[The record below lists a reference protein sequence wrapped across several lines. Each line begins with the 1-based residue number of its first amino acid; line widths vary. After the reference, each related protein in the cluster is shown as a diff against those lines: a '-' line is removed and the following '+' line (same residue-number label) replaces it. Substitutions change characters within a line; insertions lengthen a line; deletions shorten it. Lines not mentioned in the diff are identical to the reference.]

1 MDSPQS
7 RRLVPNPGPEQKPV
21 DRERPTESRIQRRRA
36 ESESRLPSST
46 GTEMVFRKS
55 RKRSPILGDRLQKV
69 KRSEELLPS
78 EAFLR
83 ALAREAG
90 RSERSGE
97 PFSLIRIESR
107 GATASDF
114 ETLHQFCRARLRI
127 TDDAGWLDS
136 KTVGILLP
144 GASHSEAQ
152 TVALALYN
160 SLGADVSSRF
170 DCRIFSD
177 RQDGE
182 EDQVLPKEAGDWIGE
197 SDSLASLFVIPIPF
211 FKRTCDIVGGTLL
224 GLFALPVL
232 CFSVLLIRLESRGT
246 AIFRQTRVGHGGK
259 QFTLLKLRTMVDDA
273 EVRLSELQA
282 ENERDG
288 PAFKHSNDPR
298 VTRVGKLLR
307 KTCIDELPQLWN
319 VLKGDMTLVGPR
331 PPLPNEVAAYE
342 PWHRSRL
349 RSKGGLTCLWQIHGK
364 PRNVSFQDW
373 VRMDI
378 RYQSQSSPLRDLGLL
393 AQTAWVVI
401 SSRGDT

>member
-1 MDSPQS
+1 
-7 RRLVPNPGPEQKPV
+7 
-21 DRERPTESRIQRRRA
+21 
-36 ESESRLPSST
+36 
-46 GTEMVFRKS
+46 MVFRKS
-55 RKRSPILGDRLQKV
+55 RKRSSVLGDRLQKV

-90 RSERSGE
+90 RSERTGE
-97 PFSLIRIESR
+97 PFSLIRVESR
-107 GATASDF
+107 GATEADF
-114 ETLHQFCRARLRI
+114 EVLHQFCQTRLRI
-127 TDDAGWLDS
+127 TDDAGWLDK

-152 TVALALYN
+152 TVAHAMYNAL
-160 SLGADVSSRF
+160 GPDVSSRF

-182 EDQVLPKEAGDWIGE
+182 EEQDLPQEASDWIGE
-197 SDSLASLFVIPIPF
+197 ADSLASLFVIPIPF
-211 FKRTCDIVGGTLL
+211 FKRACDIVGGLVL
-224 GLFALPVL
+224 GILALPVL
-232 CFSVLLIRLESRGT
+232 CFSMLLIRLESRGSG
-246 AIFRQTRVGHGGK
+246 IFRQTRVGHGGK
-259 QFTLLKLRTMVDDA
+259 LFKLYKLRTMVDDA
-273 EVRLSELQA
+273 EVRLSELQD

-288 PAFKHSNDPR
+288 PAFKHANDPR

-349 RSKGGLTCLWQIHGK
+349 RSKGGLTCLWQVHGK
-364 PRNVSFQDW
+364 PMNVSFQDW

-378 RYQSQSSPLRDLGLL
+378 RYQSQASPLRDLGLL

-401 SSRGDT
+401 ASRGDT

>member
-1 MDSPQS
+1 
-7 RRLVPNPGPEQKPV
+7 
-21 DRERPTESRIQRRRA
+21 
-36 ESESRLPSST
+36 
-46 GTEMVFRKS
+46 
-55 RKRSPILGDRLQKV
+55 
-69 KRSEELLPS
+69 
-78 EAFLR
+78 
-83 ALAREAG
+83 
-90 RSERSGE
+90 
-97 PFSLIRIESR
+97 LIRVESR
-107 GATASDF
+107 GATEADF
-114 ETLHQFCRARLRI
+114 EVLHQFCQTRLRI
-127 TDDAGWLDS
+127 TDDAGWLDK

-152 TVALALYN
+152 TVAHAMYNAL
-160 SLGADVSSRF
+160 GPDVSSRF

-182 EDQVLPKEAGDWIGE
+182 EEQDLPQEASDWIGE
-197 SDSLASLFVIPIPF
+197 ADSLASLFVIPIPF
-211 FKRTCDIVGGTLL
+211 FKRACDIVGGLVL
-224 GLFALPVL
+224 GILALPVL
-232 CFSVLLIRLESRGT
+232 CFSMLLIRLESRGS

-259 QFTLLKLRTMVDDA
+259 LFKLYKLRTMVDDA
-273 EVRLSELQA
+273 EVRLSELQD

-288 PAFKHSNDPR
+288 PAFKHANDPR

-349 RSKGGLTCLWQIHGK
+349 RSKGGLTCLWQVHGK
-364 PRNVSFQDW
+364 PMNVSFQDW

-378 RYQSQSSPLRDLGLL
+378 RYQSQASPLRDLGLL

-401 SSRGDT
+401 ASRGDT